1 MSTSTGG
8 TPTIPR
14 HMQRDRFAPVPETQA
29 ARDEPGFPT
38 IRTAFGSTARLVTRY
53 ADVRE
58 VLGDAERFSNA
69 GLPRLPTPDGP
80 DGEDD
85 VDPRAGNLLATDPPE
100 HTRLRRLLTGEFTV
114 KRIRRLEPRIAEIVD
129 DHLDAMA
136 AAGPPADLVSA
147 FALPVPS
154 LVICE
159 LLGVPY
165 GDRDEFQGRAAR
177 QVDLSLP
184 LEERGRVA
192 VESRRYMGE
201 LVDRAR
207 AEPGDDMLGMLIR
220 EHGEEITRSEL
231 IGIASLLLI
240 AGHETTANMLGL
252 GTLALLRA
260 PDQLALVR
268 DEPGAVAPAVEELLR
283 FLSVVHSGIP
293 RTVRHDTTVGDE
305 PVSAGDLLVLSLPAA
320 NRDPA
325 AVDHP
330 DDLDVTRAVAP
341 HVAFGHGV
349 HHCLGAPL
357 ARAEMAV
364 AFPALLRRFPTLA
377 LGTPYE
383 EIEFRSATVVHGLR
397 ALPVTW

>member
-1 MSTSTGG
+1 
-8 TPTIPR
+8 
-14 HMQRDRFAPVPETQA
+14 MQRDRFSPLPETQA
-29 ARDEPGFPT
+29 ARDEEGFPSFT
-38 IRTAFGSTARLVTRY
+38 TAFGASARLVTRY

-58 VLGDAERFSNA
+58 VLGDAERFSNT
-69 GLPRLPTPDGP
+69 GLPRLPSPA
-80 DGEDD
+80 GEDGD
-85 VDPRAGNLLATDPPE
+85 DPRAGNLLALDPPE

-114 KRIRRLEPRIAEIVD
+114 KRIRRLEPRITEIVD

-165 GDRDEFQGRAAR
+165 DDRAEFQGRATR
-177 QVDLSLP
+177 QIDLSRP

-192 VESRRYMGE
+192 AESRAYMGE
-201 LVDRAR
+201 LVDRAT
-207 AEPGDDMLGMLIR
+207 ADPGDDMLGMLVR
-220 EHGEEITRSEL
+220 EHGEDITRAEL
-231 IGIASLLLI
+231 VGIASLLLI

-252 GTLALLRA
+252 GTLALLRE
-260 PDQLALVR
+260 PEQLARVR
-268 DEPGAVAPAVEELLR
+268 DEDGAVAPAIEELLR
-283 FLSVVHSGIP
+283 YLSVVHSGIP
-293 RTVRHDTTVGDE
+293 RVVREDTTVGGQ
-305 PVSAGDLLVLSLPAA
+305 PVAAGEFLVLSLPAA

-325 AVDHP
+325 VLDHP
-330 DDLDVTRAVAP
+330 DDLDVARAVAP

-364 AFPALLRRFPTLA
+364 AFPALFRRFPTLA
-377 LGTPYE
+377 LDIPFGE
-383 EIEFRSATVVHGLR
+383 VEFRSATVVHGLR

>member
-1 MSTSTGG
+1 MTT
-8 TPTIPR
+8 TIPR

-29 ARDEPGFPT
+29 ARDEDDFPT
-38 IRTAFGSTARLVTRY
+38 IRTALGTTARLVTRY

-58 VLGDAERFSNA
+58 VLGDAERFSNT
-69 GLPRLPTPDGP
+69 GLPRLPTPDDGP
-80 DGEDD
+80 DTA
-85 VDPRAGNLLATDPPE
+85 DPRAGNLLATDPPE

-114 KRIRRLEPRIAEIVD
+114 KRIRRLEPRITEIVD

-165 GDRDEFQGRAAR
+165 ADRDEFQGRATR
-177 QVDLSLP
+177 QIDLSLS

-192 VESRRYMGE
+192 AESRAYMGE
-201 LVDRAR
+201 LVDRAWSD
-207 AEPGDDMLGMLIR
+207 PGDDMLGMLVR
-220 EHGEEITRSEL
+220 EHGDDLERSEL

-260 PDQLALVR
+260 PDQLAVVR
-268 DEPGAVAPAVEELLR
+268 DEPGAVAPAIEELLR
-283 FLSVVHSGIP
+283 YLSVVHSGVP
-293 RTVRHDTTVGDE
+293 RLARHDTTVGGR
-305 PVSAGDLLVLSLPAA
+305 PVAAGELLVLSLPAA

-325 AVDHP
+325 ATEHP
-330 DDLDVTRAVAP
+330 DDLDVTRAIAP

-364 AFPALLRRFPTLA
+364 AFPALLRRFPGLA
-377 LGTPYE
+377 LGIPFDE
-383 EIEFRSATVVHGLR
+383 VEFRSATVVHGLR

>member
-1 MSTSTGG
+1 
-8 TPTIPR
+8 
-14 HMQRDRFAPVPETQA
+14 MQRDRFAPVPETQA
-29 ARDEPGFPT
+29 TRDEPGLT
-38 IRTAFGSTARLVTRY
+38 AIRTGFGTPARLVTRY

-58 VLGDAERFSNA
+58 VLGDAERFTNT
-69 GLPRLPTPDGP
+69 GLPRLPMP
-80 DGEDD
+80 ERR
-85 VDPRAGNLLATDPPE
+85 DPTRAPGTCSLTDPPE

-114 KRIRRLEPRIAEIVD
+114 KRIRRLEPRIVEIVD

-165 GDRDEFQGRAAR
+165 DDRAEFQGRAAR

-192 VESRRYMGE
+192 AGVAHLHGRARRPRA
-201 LVDRAR
+201 DRAR
-207 AEPGDDMLGMLIR
+207 ATTCSACSCASTATTSR
-220 EHGEEITRSEL
+220 ARSS

-260 PDQLALVR
+260 PEQLALVR
-268 DEPGAVAPAVEELLR
+268 DEPGAVAPAIEELLR
-283 FLSVVHSGIP
+283 FLSVVHSGDPAHRP
-293 RTVRHDTTVGDE
+293 RTTRRSATCRWPRASSSCSRCPPPTATPRRSSTPTT
-305 PVSAGDLLVLSLPAA
+305 STSPARSPRTSRSGTA
-320 NRDPA
+320 CTTAWARPWPA
-325 AVDHP
+325 P
-330 DDLDVTRAVAP
+330 RWP
-341 HVAFGHGV
+341 WRSPR
-349 HHCLGAPL
+349 CSGAS
-357 ARAEMAV
+357 
-364 AFPALLRRFPTLA
+364 RRSRSGIPF
-377 LGTPYE
+377 E
-383 EIEFRSATVVHGLR
+383 EIEFRSATIVHGLR

>member
-1 MSTSTGG
+1 MTTTTDGA
-8 TPTIPR
+8 PRIPR
-14 HMQRDRFAPVPETQA
+14 HMQRDRFAPVAETQA

-38 IRTAFGSTARLVTRY
+38 IRTAFGTSARLITRY

-58 VLGDAERFSNA
+58 VLGDAERFSNT
-69 GLPRLPTPDGP
+69 GLPTLPTPDG
-80 DGEDD
+80 EDRTD
-85 VDPRAGNLLATDPPE
+85 MRAGNLLATDPPE

-114 KRIRRLEPRIAEIVD
+114 KRIRRLEPRIAEIVEE
-129 DHLDAMA
+129 HLDTME

-165 GDRDEFQGRAAR
+165 ADRAEFQGRATR
-177 QVDLSLP
+177 QIDLSLP

-192 VESRRYMGE
+192 VESRAYMGD

-207 AEPGDDMLGMLIR
+207 IEPGDDMLGMLIR
-220 EHGEEITRSEL
+220 EHGDDVTRAEL
-231 IGIASLLLI
+231 VGIASLLLI

-260 PDQLALVR
+260 PEQLAHVR
-268 DEPGAVAPAVEELLR
+268 DDPDAVAPAIEELLR
-283 FLSVVHSGIP
+283 WLSVVHSGIP
-293 RTVRHDTTVGDE
+293 RTVRQDTTVGGE
-305 PVSAGDLLVLSLPAA
+305 PVAQGDLLVLSLPAA

-325 AVDHP
+325 AVP
-330 DDLDVTRAVAP
+330 DPDELDVTREIAP

-364 AFPALLRRFPTLA
+364 AFPALLRRFPGLA
-377 LGTPYE
+377 VGIPFD

>member
-1 MSTSTGG
+1 MATSTGTTSG
-8 TPTIPR
+8 APPIPR

-29 ARDEPGFPT
+29 ARDEPGFVT

-69 GLPRLPTPDGP
+69 GLPPLPPIEGES
-80 DGEDD
+80 EDD
-85 VDPRAGNLLATDPPE
+85 RRAGSLLMTDPPE

-165 GDRDEFQGRAAR
+165 ADREEFQGRATR
-177 QVDLSLP
+177 QIDLSRP
-184 LEERGRVA
+184 MEERGRVA
-192 VESRRYMGE
+192 LESRAYMGE

-207 AEPGDDMLGMLIR
+207 TEPGDDMLGMLIR
-220 EHGEEITRSEL
+220 EHGDDLTHAEL
-231 IGIASLLLI
+231 VGIASLLLI

-268 DEPGAVAPAVEELLR
+268 DDPGAVAPAIEELLR
-283 FLSVVHSGIP
+283 FLSVVHSGVP
-293 RTVRHDTTVGDE
+293 RVARRDTTVGGE
-305 PVSAGDLLVLSLPAA
+305 PVAAGELLVLSLPSA

-325 AVDHP
+325 VVEHP

-364 AFPALLRRFPTLA
+364 AFPALFRRFPTLA
-377 LGTPYE
+377 PGIPFE
-383 EIEFRSATVVHGLR
+383 DIEFRSATVVHGLR

>member
-1 MSTSTGG
+1 
-8 TPTIPR
+8 
-14 HMQRDRFAPVPETQA
+14 MQRDHFAPLPETQA
-29 ARDEPGFPT
+29 ARDEPGLPT
-38 IRTAFGSTARLVTRY
+38 IRTALGTSARLVTRY

-58 VLGDAERFSNA
+58 VLGDAERFTNT
-69 GLPRLPTPDGP
+69 GLPRLPAPDGQ
-80 DGEDD
+80 DGADF
-85 VDPRAGNLLATDPPE
+85 RAGNLLATDPPE

-129 DHLDAMA
+129 DHLDAMV

-165 GDRDEFQGRAAR
+165 ADRATFQGRAAR
-177 QVDLSLP
+177 QIDLSLP

-192 VESRRYMGE
+192 AESRAYMGE

-207 AEPGDDMLGMLIR
+207 AEPGDDMLGMLVR
-220 EHGEEITRSEL
+220 EHGDDLTRPEL
-231 IGIASLLLI
+231 VGIAGLLLI

-268 DEPGAVAPAVEELLR
+268 DDPHAVAPAIEELLR
-283 FLSVVHSGIP
+283 WLSVVHSGIP
-293 RTVRHDTTVGDE
+293 RTVRHDTTVGGT
-305 PVSAGDLLVLSLPAA
+305 PVAQGELLVLSLPAA

-325 AVDHP
+325 TVDDP
-330 DDLDVTRAVAP
+330 DRLDVTRAIAP

-364 AFPALLRRFPTLA
+364 AFPALFRRFPGLA
-377 LGTPYE
+377 PAVPFE

>member
-1 MSTSTGG
+1 MMSTSTDGA
-8 TPTIPR
+8 PPVPR

-29 ARDEPGFPT
+29 ARDEPGLIA
-38 IRTAFGSTARLVTRY
+38 IRTGFGTPARLVTRY

-58 VLGDAERFSNA
+58 VLGDAERFTNT
-69 GLPRLPTPDGP
+69 GLPRLPMPADGI
-80 DGEDD
+80 
-85 VDPRAGNLLATDPPE
+85 DPRAGNLLATDPPE

-114 KRIRRLEPRIAEIVD
+114 KRIRRLEPRIVEIVD

-136 AAGPPADLVSA
+136 AAGPPADLVSG

-165 GDRDEFQGRAAR
+165 DDRAEFQGRAAR

-192 VESRRYMGE
+192 AESRTYMGE

-207 AEPGDDMLGMLIR
+207 TEPGDDMLGMLVR
-220 EHGEEITRSEL
+220 EHGDDLARSEL

-260 PDQLALVR
+260 PEQLALVR
-268 DEPGAVAPAVEELLR
+268 DEPGAVAPAIEELLR

-293 RTVRHDTTVGDE
+293 RTVRHDTTVGDV
-305 PVSAGDLLVLSLPAA
+305 PVAAGEVLVLSLPAA

-325 AVDHP
+325 AVEHP
-330 DDLDVTRAVAP
+330 DDLDVTRTIAP

-364 AFPALLRRFPTLA
+364 AFPALFRRFPSLA
-377 LGTPYE
+377 PGIPFD
-383 EIEFRSATVVHGLR
+383 EIEFRSATIVHGLR

>member
-1 MSTSTGG
+1 MTRHA
-8 TPTIPR
+8 PPIPR
-14 HMQRDRFAPVPETQA
+14 HMQRDRFSPLPETQA
-29 ARDEPGFPT
+29 ARDEEGFPSFT
-38 IRTAFGSTARLVTRY
+38 TAFGSAARLVTRY

-58 VLGDAERFSNA
+58 VLGDAERFSNT
-69 GLPRLPTPDGP
+69 GLPRLPSPG
-80 DGEDD
+80 GEDGD
-85 VDPRAGNLLATDPPE
+85 DPRAGNLLATDPPE

-114 KRIRRLEPRIAEIVD
+114 KRIRRLEPRIGEIVE
-129 DHLDAMA
+129 DHLDAMQ

-165 GDRDEFQGRAAR
+165 DDRAEFQGRAAR
-177 QVDLSLP
+177 QIDISRP
-184 LEERGRVA
+184 LEERGRIA
-192 VESRRYMGE
+192 AESRAYMGE
-201 LVDRAR
+201 LVDRAK
-207 AEPGDDMLGMLIR
+207 ADPGDDMLGMLIR
-220 EHGEEITRSEL
+220 EHGDDITRAEL

-252 GTLALLRA
+252 GTLALLRE
-260 PDQLALVR
+260 PDQLARVR
-268 DEPGAVAPAVEELLR
+268 DEDGAVAPAIEELLR
-283 FLSVVHSGIP
+283 YLSVVHSGIP
-293 RTVRHDTTVGDE
+293 RVVREDTTVGGR
-305 PVSAGDLLVLSLPAA
+305 PVAQGEFLVLSLPAA

-325 AVDHP
+325 VLDHP
-330 DDLDVTRAVAP
+330 DDLDVTRQIAP

-364 AFPALLRRFPTLA
+364 AFPALFRRFPDLA
-377 LGTPYE
+377 LGIPFE
-383 EIEFRSATVVHGLR
+383 DVEFRSATVVHGLR

>member
-1 MSTSTGG
+1 MSTSTDGA
-8 TPTIPR
+8 PPVPR

-29 ARDEPGFPT
+29 ARDEPGLIA
-38 IRTAFGSTARLVTRY
+38 IRTGFGTPARLVTRY

-58 VLGDAERFSNA
+58 VLGDAERFTNT
-69 GLPRLPTPDGP
+69 GLPRLPMPEDGI
-80 DGEDD
+80 
-85 VDPRAGNLLATDPPE
+85 DPRAGNLLATDPPE

-114 KRIRRLEPRIAEIVD
+114 KRIRRLEPRIVEIVD

-136 AAGPPADLVSA
+136 AAGPPADLVEA
-147 FALPVPS
+147 VALPVPS

-165 GDRDEFQGRAAR
+165 DDRAEFQGRAAR

-184 LEERGRVA
+184 MEERGRVA
-192 VESRRYMGE
+192 AESRTYMGE

-207 AEPGDDMLGMLIR
+207 TEPGDDMLGMLVR
-220 EHGEEITRSEL
+220 EHGDDLARSEL
-231 IGIASLLLI
+231 IGTASLLLI

-260 PDQLALVR
+260 PEQLALVR
-268 DEPGAVAPAVEELLR
+268 DEPGAVAPAIEELLR

-293 RTVRHDTTVGDE
+293 RTVRHDTTVGDV
-305 PVSAGDLLVLSLPAA
+305 PVAAGEVLVLSLPAA

-325 AVDHP
+325 AVEHP
-330 DDLDVTRAVAP
+330 DDLDVTRTIAP

-364 AFPALLRRFPTLA
+364 AFPALFRRFPTLA
-377 LGTPYE
+377 PGIPFE
-383 EIEFRSATVVHGLR
+383 EIEFRSATIVHGLR